1 MLHIGW
7 FFILLHHH
15 HHPPRCPARRP
26 RTTSNLMCRL
36 SLSLTLLANS
46 IQRHSPDLM
55 SNFSPTVLVTNVAH
69 QLDPTSLILLVIYI
83 FTNRLYHNRSIST
96 LYILYLPTF
105 FSFFSPSVFLS

>member
-55 SNFSPTVLVTNVAH
+55 SNFSP
-69 QLDPTSLILLVIYI
+69 ILLMVKYDLK
-83 FTNRLYHNRSIST
+83 RLCATTLLVVMHISQHN
-96 LYILYLPTF
+96 PH
-105 FSFFSPSVFLS
+105 LSSAVSQPNVR